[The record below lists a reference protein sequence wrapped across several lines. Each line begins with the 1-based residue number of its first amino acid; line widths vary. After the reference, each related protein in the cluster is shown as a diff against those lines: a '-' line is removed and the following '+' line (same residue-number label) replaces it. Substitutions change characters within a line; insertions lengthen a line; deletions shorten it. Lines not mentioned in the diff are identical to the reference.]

1 MTCEEDL
8 RMYVSEL
15 GDLWH
20 RARTEPV
27 SIHLDSAAASRA
39 SNQVIET
46 ITAHLWREAE
56 RGAYVAQEQIT
67 ESLDRCRR
75 DIATLVGRQAHELAF
90 RESAK
95 AALRALLTF
104 WNLPISASVWV
115 AKNEFG
121 PNLDEFERRG
131 YAVHTIPSADVYG
144 HVDTD
149 ALENMLQFE
158 QPDFIHVCHIGSH
171 SGIVQPV
178 EKIVELARTA
188 GVPVVVDVAQS
199 FGQRDCASGADVV
212 YGTSRKWLAGPRGV
226 GFLAVRG
233 DSVRP
238 AEIES
243 SEAFVAGRLGL
254 GVAIQELQSFGPER
268 VSRELAAIGQFT
280 RERLHGIG
288 SWEVIEPINEPSAI
302 VTLAPPPGWGPSD
315 VLAARDKL
323 RSIGILVTCADSW
336 RAPLSA
342 EQSVLRISPH
352 LDVQRSHLDQLANE
366 LRGMGY

>member
-1 MTCEEDL
+1 
-8 RMYVSEL
+8 MYVSEL

-67 ESLDRCRR
+67 ELLDRCRR
-75 DIATLVGRQAHELAF
+75 DIATLVGHQAHELAF

-95 AALRALLTF
+95 AALRALLTY

-171 SGIVQPV
+171 SGVVQPV
-178 EKIVELARTA
+178 EM
-188 GVPVVVDVAQS
+188 VVDVAQS
-199 FGQRDCASGADVV
+199 FGQRNCVSGADVV

-238 AEIES
+238 GEIES

-268 VSRELAAIGQFT
+268 VSRELAAIGQFA

-352 LDVQRSHLDQLANE
+352 LDVQRSHLDLLAGE

>member
-1 MTCEEDL
+1 
-8 RMYVSEL
+8 MYVSEL

-27 SIHLDSAAASRA
+27 SIHLDSASASR
-39 SNQVIET
+39 SSKRVIET
-46 ITAHLWREAE
+46 ITSHLWREAE
-56 RGAYVAQEQIT
+56 RGAYVAEEQIA

-75 DIATLVGRQAHELAF
+75 DIAELVGHQASELAF

-95 AALRALLTF
+95 AALRALLTH

-115 AKNEFG
+115 ATNEFG

-158 QPDFIHVCHIGSH
+158 QPDFIHICHIGSH
-171 SGIVQPV
+171 SGVVQPV
-178 EKIVELARTA
+178 SKIVDLARAA
-188 GVPVVVDVAQS
+188 GVPVVVDVAQAL
-199 FGQRDCASGADVV
+199 GQRDCASGADVV

-226 GFLAVRG
+226 GFLAVRA

-238 AEIES
+238 VEVES
-243 SEAFVAGRLGL
+243 SEAFIAGRLGL
-254 GVAIQELQSFGPER
+254 GVAIQELQSFGPAR
-268 VSRELAAIGQFT
+268 VNRELATIGQFT
-280 RERLHGIG
+280 RERLTGIG
-288 SWEVIEPINEPSAI
+288 SWEVLEPIDEPSAI
-302 VTLAPPPGWGPSD
+302 VTLAPPPGWEAGD
-315 VLAARDKL
+315 VLAARNKL
-323 RSIGILVTCADSW
+323 RSIGILVTCADPW
-336 RAPLSA
+336 RAPLSS
-342 EQSVLRISPH
+342 EQTVLRISPH
-352 LDVQRSHLDQLANE
+352 LDVQRAHLDQLANE

>member
-1 MTCEEDL
+1 
-8 RMYVSEL
+8 MYVSEL
-15 GDLWH
+15 GELWY

-39 SNQVIET
+39 SSQVINT

-75 DIATLVGRQAHELAF
+75 DIATLIGHQAHEIAF
-90 RESAK
+90 HESAE
-95 AALRALLTF
+95 AALRTLLTF

-171 SGIVQPV
+171 SGVVQPL
-178 EKIVELARTA
+178 EKMVELARIA

-254 GVAIQELQSFGPER
+254 GVAIQELQSFGPEQ

-288 SWEVIEPINEPSAI
+288 SWQVIEPIDEPSAI
-302 VTLAPPPGWGPSD
+302 VTLAPPPGWGPPD

-366 LRGMGY
+366 LRGMAY